1 MTVITLVIVVFL
13 AFANGANDNFK
24 GVATLFGSKV
34 ASYNTALAWGTFT
47 TFLGSIV
54 AVFLASSLVAQFS
67 GKGLVPELIV
77 GDSSFILAVVIGTT
91 ATVLLATKIGMP
103 VSTTH
108 GLLGGIFGAGLIA
121 TGSDFNFDK
130 LINSFF
136 LALIFSPLI
145 AAILSIILYSLFK
158 KLRKK
163 LNVSRDTC
171 VCIGKKYVPVYQ
183 SSDSC
188 DCYEFTSGSGVIKIA
203 DTEECIEVYGGSF
216 MGIRVNRAV
225 SIVHFISA
233 GWVSFARGLN
243 DTPKIVGLI
252 IGLELLQVEWSL
264 LIIGVFM
271 VLGAIFN
278 ARKVA
283 DTMSNKI
290 TNLNQGQ
297 GLTANLITGGLVTLA
312 SIFALPVSTTHVSV
326 GAIFG
331 MGITSKERNRRM
343 IKKITL
349 SWVLTLPLA
358 AIIAAFSYLI
368 INLVS

>member
-1 MTVITLVIVVFL
+1 MALIILIIVIFL

-34 ASYNTALAWGTFT
+34 ANYKTALFWGTFT
-47 TFLGSIV
+47 TFLGSVTAI
-54 AVFLASSLVAQFS
+54 FLASTLVTQFS
-67 GKGLVPELIV
+67 GKGMIPENIV
-77 GDSSFILAVVIGTT
+77 GNANFILAVVIGATT
-91 ATVLLATKIGMP
+91 TVLLATKIGMP
-103 VSTTH
+103 ISTTH

-121 TGSDFNFDK
+121 AGTDFNYLK
-130 LINSFF
+130 LTNSFF
-136 LALIFSPLI
+136 LPLVFSPVI
-145 AAILSIILYSLFK
+145 AALLSIVLYYFFK
-158 KLRKK
+158 RLRKK
-163 LNVSRDTC
+163 LNISRDTC
-171 VCIGKKYVPVYQ
+171 VCIGKEYIPVYQ

-188 DCYEFTSGSGVIKIA
+188 DCYEFTTTSNTVKIA
-203 DTEECIEVYGGSF
+203 DTNECVEVYGGKLI
-216 MGIRVNRAV
+216 GISVNRAV
-225 SIVHFISA
+225 SITHFISA

-252 IGLELLQVEWSL
+252 IGLELLQVEWSML
-264 LIIGVFM
+264 LIGLFM
-271 VLGAIFN
+271 ALGAIIN

-312 SIFALPVSTTHVSV
+312 SVFALPVSTTHVSV

-331 MGITSKERNRRM
+331 MGITSKKRKTGM
-343 IKKITL
+343 IKKIIL

-358 AIIAAFSYLI
+358 AIVAGGAYYLLRI
-368 INLVS
+368 